1 MCKRDVVSDP
11 LSILTPLTTERVLNK
26 TYMNVQHE
34 TSVELNLI
42 SVIAVY
48 TQISVFLS

>member
-26 TYMNVQHE
+26 TYTNVQHE